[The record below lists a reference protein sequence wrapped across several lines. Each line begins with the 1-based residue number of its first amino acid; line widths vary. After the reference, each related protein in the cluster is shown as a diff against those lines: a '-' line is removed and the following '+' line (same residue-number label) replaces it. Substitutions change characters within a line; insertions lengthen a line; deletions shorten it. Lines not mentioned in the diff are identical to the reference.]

1 MKIAASLLQ
10 VISLA
15 LIIPAVTTS
24 CNDNSEQSITQGP
37 AYRHKDSLN
46 KRPSGK
52 DSLKTDTLPEERPIS
67 ADYCPPCG
75 RG

>member
-10 VISLA
+10 VIAVA
-15 LIIPAVTTS
+15 LVIPAVTTS
-24 CNDNSEQSITQGP
+24 CNDNGEPSITQGP

-46 KRPSGK
+46 KRPAGK
-52 DSLKTDTLPEERPIS
+52 DSLKTDTLPERPIS